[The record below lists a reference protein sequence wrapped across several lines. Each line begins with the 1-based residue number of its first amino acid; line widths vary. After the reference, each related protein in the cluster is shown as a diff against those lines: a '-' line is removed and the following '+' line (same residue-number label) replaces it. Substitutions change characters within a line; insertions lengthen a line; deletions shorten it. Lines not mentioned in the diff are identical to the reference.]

1 MISELVRVPGLGN
14 GTAKSG
20 AKKIHLLLQVHRH
33 LAHAIRGSNPFPLQG
48 SKTEGELPWAD
59 MDAAVIAIKNG
70 TKPVTKGLMRK
81 SLTALPLYFWISD
94 EEERAGA
101 E

>member
-1 MISELVRVPGLGN
+1 MFLGWATALQRVEPRKFTCCFRCIGIWHMRLEEV
-14 GTAKSG
+14 THS
-20 AKKIHLLLQVHRH
+20 
-33 LAHAIRGSNPFPLQG
+33 PLQG

-70 TKPVTKGLMRK
+70 TKGLMRK
-81 SLTALPLYFWISD
+81 SLTALPLYFWISE

>member
-20 AKKIHLLLQVHRH
+20 AKKIHVLLQVHWH
-33 LAHAIRGSNPFPLQG
+33 LAHAIRGSTPFPLQG
-48 SKTEGELPWAD
+48 SKAEGELPWAD
-59 MDAAVIAIKNG
+59 MDAAVMAIKNG
-70 TKPVTKGLMRK
+70 TKGLMRK
-81 SLTALPLYFWISD
+81 SLTALPLYFWIS
-94 EEERAGA
+94 EEEGRAGA